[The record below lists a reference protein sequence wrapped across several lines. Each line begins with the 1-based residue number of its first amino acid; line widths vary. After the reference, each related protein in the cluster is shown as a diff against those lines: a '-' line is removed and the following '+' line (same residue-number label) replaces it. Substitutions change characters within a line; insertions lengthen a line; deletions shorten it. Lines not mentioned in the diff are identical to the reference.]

1 MDASGIKCARFAK
14 GAKVP
19 GFKGA
24 RVSRCQCLKVQRV
37 TRVPRLKGLLR
48 DRLFSRTH
56 LRSSLTPEEG
66 PSCVSII
73 MRMIQLI
80 NNYLICYR
88 WKSVH
93 CHG

>member
-37 TRVPRLKGLLR
+37 TRVPRLKGQLR
-48 DRLFSRTH
+48 DRVFLRSH

-66 PSCVSII
+66 PSCLSLFFVS
-73 MRMIQLI
+73 LST
-80 NNYLICYR
+80 N
-88 WKSVH
+88 
-93 CHG
+93 G

>member
-37 TRVPRLKGLLR
+37 TRVPRLKGQLR
-48 DRLFSRTH
+48 DRVFLRSH

-66 PSCVSII
+66 PSCFLCNEKHLLSSQIE
-73 MRMIQLI
+73 LD
-80 NNYLICYR
+80 
-88 WKSVH
+88 S
-93 CHG
+93 

>member
-37 TRVPRLKGLLR
+37 TRVPRLKGQLR
-48 DRLFSRTH
+48 DRVFLRSH

-66 PSCVSII
+66 PSCCDLFLPLKILQVCCLQAGISRFKI
-73 MRMIQLI
+73 
-80 NNYLICYR
+80 
-88 WKSVH
+88 
-93 CHG
+93 